1 MVNLHLISVRQFH
14 ILPLRN
20 KWCAWDLP
28 YAHNIRTEVLNQFVS
43 EWRNLADH
51 MIGSEDTF
59 NCLQVSTSEHRQ
71 RLHRVLR
78 VLSVQTGQL
87 AWS

>member
-14 ILPLRN
+14 TLPLRN

-28 YAHNIRTEVLNQFVS
+28 YAHIIRTEVLNQFVS
-43 EWRNLADH
+43 KWRNH
-51 MIGSEDTF
+51 GVRMIGSEDII
-59 NCLQVSTSEHRQ
+59 NCLPVSTSEHRQ